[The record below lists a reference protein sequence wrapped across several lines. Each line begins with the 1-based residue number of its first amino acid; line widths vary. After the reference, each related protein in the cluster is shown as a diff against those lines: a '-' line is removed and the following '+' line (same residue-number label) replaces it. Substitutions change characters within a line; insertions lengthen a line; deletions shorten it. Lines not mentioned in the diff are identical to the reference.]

1 MDDIPKTLQQLEE
14 LDHHITQHI
23 GSNLSP
29 PRTLLFILLPLT
41 CIPLTLYI

>member
-29 PRTLLFILLPLT
+29 PRTLLLFCFLSLVYL
-41 CIPLTLYI
+41 